1 MNVGKFKFKKTDHIG
16 AASAEQDSEFL
27 KNCFIDTGD
36 LDVLSDIDDHR
47 QILLGRAGSGKT
59 ALIEKLKWDFG
70 DQVIT
75 IEPENLALTY
85 ISNSTVLQFFSNL
98 GVNLDPFFKLLWRH
112 VFTVEILKKHFSNEE
127 PNGETSLLSRLKR
140 MFSGDSVEEREA
152 KEAIEYIQEWGE
164 SFWQETEFRVKEI
177 SQKLENSLNSEV
189 VAELGISKAK
199 LKGAMKS
206 AEKLSEEQKSQLV
219 ARGQDIVSKAQV
231 QDLHKVIKL
240 LDIVLSSKNKQYYIV
255 VDSLDENW
263 VEERLRYRLI
273 MALILTSREFYKV
286 RNAKVI
292 IALRRDLIERV
303 FKLTR
308 ESGFQEEKF
317 QSLYLPL
324 KWAKNDLISVMDKRI
339 NHLVSRRYTKQLIS
353 HTDLLPK
360 QYRKIPI
367 TDYVCRITERPR
379 DVVAFFNFCI
389 LAGANLSRLKA
400 SEFKNAEGEYS
411 RSRLR
416 ALGDEWN
423 ANFPALLK
431 FAKIFQRRPP
441 SFKLETIEDKEIEEL
456 CLDVAAE
463 NPSGQGV
470 LQQNAMKVV
479 DLIIA
484 AKEFKILL
492 AKIYFRVGLIGL
504 KTSSYETAFWE
515 DELGRGLASAE
526 IDLQTNIIV
535 HPMYCRSLG
544 IDLSKSKKS

>member
-1 MNVGKFKFKKTDHIG
+1 MSTGQFKFKRTDHIG
-16 AASAEQDSEFL
+16 AVAAEQDNEFL

-36 LDVLSDIDDHR
+36 LSVLADIEDHR

-59 ALIEKLKWDFG
+59 ALIEQLKWTYG
-70 DQVIT
+70 DQVIV

-85 ISNSTVLQFFSNL
+85 ISNSTILQFFSGL

-112 VFTVEILKKHFSNEE
+112 VLTVEILKRHFSTTE
-127 PNGETSLLSRLKR
+127 PNGEPSFIKRLKR
-140 MFSGDSVEEREA
+140 MFNGDTLKEREA
-152 KEAIEYIQEWGE
+152 REAIEYIQEWGE

-177 SQKLENSLNSEV
+177 SKKLETSLNSQM
-189 VAELGISKAK
+189 ASELGIPGAK
-199 LKGAMKS
+199 VKGALEGG
-206 AEKLSEEQKSQLV
+206 EKLSEEQKSQLV
-219 ARGQDIVSKAQV
+219 NRGQDIVSRAQV

-240 LDIVLSSKNKQYYIV
+240 LDIVLSNKHKQYYIV

-273 MALILTSREFYKV
+273 MALILTSRDFYKV
-286 RNAKVI
+286 KNAKVI
-292 IALRRDLIERV
+292 MAIRRDLIERV

-324 KWAKNDLISVMDKRI
+324 KWAKKDLICVMDKRI
-339 NHLVSRRYTKQLIS
+339 NYLVSRRYTKQSIS
-353 HTDLLPK
+353 HKDLLPK

-367 TDYVCRITERPR
+367 TEYICKITERPR
-379 DVVAFFNFCI
+379 DVVAFFNSCI
-389 LAGANLSRLKA
+389 LAGANLSKLKA

-423 ANFPALLK
+423 SSFPALIK
-431 FAKIFQRRPP
+431 FTKIFQRKPN
-441 SFKLETIEDKEIEEL
+441 SFKLVIIDDQELEDL
-456 CLDVAAE
+456 CLEVAAN

-470 LQQNAMKVV
+470 LQQYAMKVV
-479 DLIIA
+479 DLITSA
-484 AKEFKILL
+484 QEFKILL

-504 KTSSYETAFWE
+504 KTSSYESEFWV
-515 DELGRGLASAE
+515 DERGTGLATAE
-526 IDLQTNIIV
+526 IDLQTNIII
-535 HPMYCRSLG
+535 HPKYHRSLG
-544 IDLSKSKKS
+544 INTSGKKV